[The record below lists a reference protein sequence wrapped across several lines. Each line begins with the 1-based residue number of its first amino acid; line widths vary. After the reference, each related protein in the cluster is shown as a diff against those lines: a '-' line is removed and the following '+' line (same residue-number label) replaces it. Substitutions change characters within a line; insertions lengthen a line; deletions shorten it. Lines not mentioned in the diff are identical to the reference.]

1 MPATAAVDERVSVAL
16 CTYNG
21 AVFLEEQLASMLA
34 QTVLPGEIVVS
45 DDGSTD
51 ATSAIVERFAAE
63 SSVPVR
69 VLRNPSPLGVTKN
82 FEGAIRATTGSL
94 IVLSDQDDVWRPDRV
109 ERALAAFDARP
120 ELQMVCSDAR
130 LVGADGVSL
139 GTTLFASLSIGPH
152 ERDGIRAGD
161 AFGVLLRRNLVTGAT
176 AMLRREVLDA
186 AVPFPAPWVHDEWL
200 AIVAASRGPI
210 ELLDEPLVDYRQ
222 HGANQIG
229 IVEPTLAYK
238 VSRLMEPGRQ
248 RNRDIADRV
257 AGLASWL
264 DDAREPAPLADRSAV
279 VAKAAFER
287 FRADLAP
294 ARWRRILP
302 VMLRAPRGEYQRYAS
317 QGALDIVRDL
327 LQPA

>member
-1 MPATAAVDERVSVAL
+1 MPAAPVDARVSVAL

-21 AVFLEEQLASMLA
+21 EAFLAEQLASIDR
-34 QTVLPGEIVVS
+34 QTVLPGEVVIS

-51 ATSAIVERFAAE
+51 RTPDIVERFAAT
-63 SSVPVR
+63 STVPVR
-69 VLRNPSPLGVTKN
+69 FLRNATALGVTRN
-82 FEGAIRATTGSL
+82 FESAIRATDGEL
-94 IVLSDQDDVWRPDRV
+94 IVLSDQDDVWRTDRI

-120 ELQMVCSDAR
+120 ELQLVCSDAR
-130 LVGADGVSL
+130 LVGADGASL
-139 GTTLFASLSIGPH
+139 GTGLFASLSIGPR
-152 ERDGIRAGD
+152 ERDRIRAGD

-176 AMLRREVLDA
+176 VMLRREVVDA
-186 AVPFPAPWVHDEWL
+186 AAPFPAPWVHDEWL

-210 ELLDEPLVDYRQ
+210 ELLEEPLVDYRQ

-248 RNRDIADRV
+248 RNRDIADRI

-264 DDAREPAPLADRSAV
+264 DESRTEAPRADPGGV

-287 FRADLAP
+287 FRADLPP

-302 VMLRAPRGEYQRYAS
+302 VLLRVPRGEYRRYAS
-317 QGALDIVRDL
+317 QGALDVVRDL

>member
-1 MPATAAVDERVSVAL
+1 MPAAPVDARVSVAL

-21 AVFLEEQLASMLA
+21 EAFLAEQLASIDR
-34 QTVLPGEIVVS
+34 QTVLPGEIVIS

-51 ATSAIVERFAAE
+51 GTSAIVERFAGA

-69 VLRNPSPLGVTKN
+69 FLRNPTALGVTRN
-82 FEGAIRATTGSL
+82 FESAIRATDGDL
-94 IVLSDQDDVWRPDRV
+94 VVLSDQDDVWRPDRL

-130 LVGADGVSL
+130 LVGADGASL

-176 AMLRREVLDA
+176 AMLRREVFDA

-200 AIVAASRGPI
+200 AIVAASRGPV

-238 VSRLMEPGRQ
+238 ISRLMQPGRQ

-264 DDAREPAPLADRSAV
+264 DEPRAHAPFADPSAV

-287 FRADLAP
+287 FRADLPP
-294 ARWRRILP
+294 ARWRRIIP
-302 VMLRAPRGEYQRYAS
+302 VLLRARRGEYQRYAS

>member
-1 MPATAAVDERVSVAL
+1 MPAAPVDARVSVAL

-21 AVFLEEQLASMLA
+21 GEFLAEQLESVAR
-34 QTVLPGEIVVS
+34 QTVLPGEIVIS

-51 ATSAIVERFAAE
+51 GTSAIVERFAEA
-63 SSVPVR
+63 SPIPVR
-69 VLRNPSPLGVTKN
+69 FLRNPTALGVTRN
-82 FEGAIRATTGSL
+82 FESAIRATVGEL
-94 IVLSDQDDVWRPDRV
+94 VVLSDQDDVWRPDRV

-120 ELQMVCSDAR
+120 ELQLVCSDAR
-130 LVGADGVSL
+130 LVGADGTPL
-139 GTTLFASLSIGPH
+139 GTTLFASLSIGPS
-152 ERDGIRAGD
+152 ERDRIRAGD

-176 AMLRREVLDA
+176 AMFRRAVFDA
-186 AVPFPAPWVHDEWL
+186 AAPFPAPWVHDEWL
-200 AIVAASRGPI
+200 AIVAAARGPI
-210 ELLDEPLVDYRQ
+210 EFLDEPLVDYRQ

-238 VSRLMEPGRQ
+238 ISRLMQPGRQ

-264 DDAREPAPLADRSAV
+264 DDAREPAPRADPSAV

>member
-1 MPATAAVDERVSVAL
+1 M
-16 CTYNG
+16 
-21 AVFLEEQLASMLA
+21 
-34 QTVLPGEIVVS
+34 
-45 DDGSTD
+45 
-51 ATSAIVERFAAE
+51 
-63 SSVPVR
+63 
-69 VLRNPSPLGVTKN
+69 
-82 FEGAIRATTGSL
+82 
-94 IVLSDQDDVWRPDRV
+94 WRPDRV

-176 AMLRREVLDA
+176 AMLRREVFDA
-186 AVPFPAPWVHDEWL
+186 AVPFPSPWVHDEWL

-238 VSRLMEPGRQ
+238 ISRLMQPGRQ

-264 DDAREPAPLADRSAV
+264 DDTREPAPLADRSAV

-302 VMLRAPRGEYQRYAS
+302 VVLRAPRGEYQRYAS

>member
-1 MPATAAVDERVSVAL
+1 MPAAPVDARVSVAL

-21 AVFLEEQLASMLA
+21 EAFLAEQLASIA
-34 QTVLPGEIVVS
+34 RQTVLPGEIVVS

-51 ATSAIVERFAAE
+51 GTSDIVERFSAT
-63 SSVPVR
+63 SPVPVR
-69 VLRNPSPLGVTKN
+69 FLRNPTALGVTRN
-82 FEGAIRATTGSL
+82 FESAVRATVGDL
-94 IVLSDQDDVWRPDRV
+94 VVLSDQDDVRRPDRL
-109 ERALAAFDARP
+109 ERALAAFDERP
-120 ELQMVCSDAR
+120 ELQLVCSDAR
-130 LVGADGVSL
+130 LVGADGAPL

-152 ERDGIRAGD
+152 ERDRIRAGD

-176 AMLRREVLDA
+176 AMFRRAVVDA
-186 AVPFPAPWVHDEWL
+186 AVPFPSPWVHDEWL
-200 AIVAASRGPI
+200 AIVAVSRGPI

-222 HGANQIG
+222 HGSNQIG

-264 DDAREPAPLADRSAV
+264 DDADEPAPLADRSAV
-279 VAKAAFER
+279 IAKAAFER
-287 FRADLAP
+287 FRADLPP

-302 VMLRAPRGEYQRYAS
+302 VLLRARHGEYQRYAS